1 MIDLRTRLELQVS
14 AQQWVDSVM
23 SQYNISAA
31 EMEDALIKVVLNL
44 KQKILQDY
52 LIEQQE
58 AYQKS
63 KIASGST
70 TQNNIEEN

>member
-31 EMEDALIKVVLNL
+31 EMEDALVKVVLNL
-44 KQKILQDY
+44 KQKVLQDY

-58 AYQKS
+58 AYQKA
-63 KIASGST
+63 KTANGP
-70 TQNNIEEN
+70 TQEIEEN